1 MTHREYGW
9 FIVKLEEA
17 LKETMNYDLRHF
29 WYDSVMKDM
38 PLKDAV
44 KFIEK
49 YNVFLDMSNMPTT

>member
-17 LKETMNYDLRHF
+17 LSETMSYDLRHF
-29 WYDSVMKDM
+29 FYDSVMKDVS
-38 PLKDAV
+38 LRDAV
-44 KFIEK
+44 KLMEG